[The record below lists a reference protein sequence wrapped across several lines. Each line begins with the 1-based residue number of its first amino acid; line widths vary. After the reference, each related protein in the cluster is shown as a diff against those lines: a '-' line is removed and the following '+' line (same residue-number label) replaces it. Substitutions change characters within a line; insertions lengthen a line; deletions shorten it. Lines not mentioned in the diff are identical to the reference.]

1 MKIDLPFIPI
11 AAIVSLIIF
20 AYMRNRQGRRNDAR
34 REKLEQKQ
42 EELLEL
48 LKRNNS
54 PTENIT
60 DNDN

>member
-11 AAIVSLIIF
+11 AATVSLIIF
-20 AYMRNRQGRRNDAR
+20 AYMRNRQACRNDVR

-48 LKRNNS
+48 LKSNNS

>member
-1 MKIDLPFIPI
+1 
-11 AAIVSLIIF
+11 
-20 AYMRNRQGRRNDAR
+20 MRNRQACRNDVR

-48 LKRNNS
+48 LKSNNS